1 MTIVKLQSSSSDD
14 DDDAEAE
21 LVVHSPVQLDPPLVE
36 ALSKLGRV
44 AHVISPNY
52 EHVKY
57 ASQWAEAYPVAK
69 VWGCPGLM
77 EREPDVRW
85 TGEVPFGAR
94 PRGFATEEE
103 DGTSGRNSSNNENNN
118 DEPMWDWEE
127 LQPLHIDTEIN
138 PFTRRAFFNE
148 VVFYH
153 APSKTLLTTDFYW
166 NYPRGDG
173 VTNGQIT
180 DQLEG
185 EGISMNVDDTAEGG
199 GKEGGGDFG
208 VWELAPN
215 VGDIPFGSRVWGKVG
230 MDKLFYP
237 FYMNLMVKSDKRD
250 EFEEIG
256 RFMTCGGG
264 GWEVETIIPCH
275 GDIIRGKDLC
285 RKVLETHFN
294 IRCDTQV

>member
-1 MTIVKLQSSSSDD
+1 MTIVKLQSSSEEEEDG
-14 DDDAEAE
+14 AEAE
-21 LVVHSPVQLDPPLVE
+21 LVVHSPVQLDPPLIE
-36 ALSKLGRV
+36 ALAKLGRV

-57 ASQWAEAYPVAK
+57 ASQWAEMYPAAK

-77 EREPDVRW
+77 GREPDVRW
-85 TGEVPFGAR
+85 TGEVPYGAR
-94 PRGFATEEE
+94 PRGFAKEGEE
-103 DGTSGRNSSNNENNN
+103 DGNSGSSSNTNN
-118 DEPMWDWEE
+118 DEMWNWEE

-138 PFTRRAFFNE
+138 PFTRKAFFNE
-148 VVFYH
+148 VVYYH

-180 DQLEG
+180 DELEEKGISVVSVDSAEG
-185 EGISMNVDDTAEGG
+185 EEEGG
-199 GKEGGGDFG
+199 DDFG

-215 VGDIPFGSRVWGKVG
+215 VGGIPFGSRVWGKVG

-237 FYMNLMVKSDKRD
+237 FYMNLMVKSDNRD
-250 EFEEIG
+250 EFEKIG
-256 RFMTCGGG
+256 RYMTCGGGGG

-285 RKVLETHFN
+285 RKVLKTHFN